1 MELKD
6 TIVFVSLKQAS
17 LMFESFNFIEKQGS
31 YGLKK
36 IEEEDGAWRHFQKFK
51 ILSLK

>member
-1 MELKD
+1 MGLRD
-6 TIVFVSLKQAS
+6 TIVFVSLKRAS

-36 IEEEDGAWRHFQKFK
+36 IEEEDGVLAPFSEFKF
-51 ILSLK
+51 LSL

>member
-1 MELKD
+1 MFLVK
-6 TIVFVSLKQAS
+6 FRAS
-17 LMFESFNFIEKQGS
+17 LMFKLFKNIEKRRS